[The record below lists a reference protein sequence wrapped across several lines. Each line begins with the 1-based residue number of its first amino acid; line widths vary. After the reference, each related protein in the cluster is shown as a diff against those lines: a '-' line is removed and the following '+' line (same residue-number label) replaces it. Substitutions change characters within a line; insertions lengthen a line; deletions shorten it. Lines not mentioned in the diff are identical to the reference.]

1 MNITLQQKHTQ
12 QSGAQALDNTFT
24 PLICMKILQ
33 DDQTIEK
40 LANEILSTVAKELKK
55 MTPGYLNFSIFNFRF
70 KYPESKTHAKY
81 DDYKLNNIDE
91 HIKEKLPKSYWKHFN
106 ALSMIRFDLNMIYA
120 DPNVRK
126 AYIDAAAN

>member
-1 MNITLQQKHTQ
+1 MNITLQ
-12 QSGAQALDNTFT
+12 QALDNTFT
-24 PLICMKILQ
+24 PLICIKILQ

-40 LANEILSTVAKELKK
+40 LANEILSTVTKELKK
-55 MTPGYLNFSIFNFRF
+55 MTPGYFNYKKRLIFTFRF
-70 KYPESKTHAKY
+70 KYHESKTHAKY

-106 ALSMIRFDLNMIYA
+106 ALSTIRFDLNEIYA

-126 AYIDAAAN
+126 AYINAATN